1 MTYYHVIMQIDVL
14 SEMRLEA
21 SMRPNVVIAN
31 EYCTCFKIDIL
42 DDAQIPGK
50 SKMKMNVYIVTN
62 NIELP
67 REGRGVELRAGKD
80 VFAKGLITKIIY
92 CSSSGWPKS

>member
-1 MTYYHVIMQIDVL
+1 MDYHAIMQIDVL
-14 SEMRLEA
+14 SDMRLKA

-42 DDAQIPGK
+42 DITQILNRFQIK
-50 SKMKMNVYIVTN
+50 LNVYIITN

-67 REGRGVELRAGKD
+67 QEKQEVELRAGKD
-80 VFAKGLITKIIY
+80 VIAKGLITKVIY
-92 CSSSGWPKS
+92 CSSSGWPDF